1 MLKKTA
7 TILFYI
13 MIPVGVFVLLG
24 FATEGN
30 RSMHCREFHVKIS
43 GKDGNNFVDS
53 ITVVKQVY
61 TIFDSLPGQSL
72 RNFSLKTIENLVNEM
87 YYVESS
93 QAYRTIDGK
102 VKVNIQQREPL
113 ARVINSYNESFYLD
127 VNGRMMKTTNRYA
140 ARVMVVTGY
149 IPARYS
155 PVINLTDKLPQ
166 NESSKSEALMRE
178 LFTLVNY
185 IDQNSFLK
193 AWIDQV
199 FVTRSGGFELIPKNG
214 VHVIEFGDTTDMEEK
229 FDKLLVFY
237 RNGLTQIGWN
247 NYKRINLK
255 YKNQIVCSK

>member
-1 MLKKTA
+1 MLKKAA
-7 TILFYI
+7 TIFFYI
-13 MIPVGVFVLLG
+13 MIPVGVIVLLG
-24 FATEGN
+24 FATDGN
-30 RSMHCREFHVKIS
+30 RSMHCREFHVKIT

-53 ITVVKQVY
+53 IAVVKQVY

-93 QAYRTIDGK
+93 QVYRTIDGK

-113 ARVINSYNESFYLD
+113 ARVINSHNESFYID
-127 VNGRMMKTTNRYA
+127 INGRMMKTTNRYA

-166 NESSKSEALMRE
+166 NESSRSETLMRE
-178 LFTLVNY
+178 LFILVNY
-185 IDQNSFLK
+185 IHQNAFLK

-214 VHVIEFGDTTDMEEK
+214 VHVIEFGDTTDMDEK
-229 FDKLLVFY
+229 FEKLLVFY
-237 RNGLTQIGWN
+237 RNGLTQMGWN